1 MTAGAKGKAGVKDQL
16 DPVGIVLLPRGHH
29 SQTAADLHGV
39 IIFAPAVLPVLLLH
53 TLGLHGV
60 GDAGG
65 FHAGGNKRQRLHL
78 RSARLQIQMDDHGI
92 PGLVQQL
99 LLDQVHMGD
108 LGHLLLDV
116 AVILDVDAALGDQSG
131 NGFGVFGISLGHGQA
146 DIGPFHSTSL
156 LFICLPFRQRRREKF
171 CYLYSTRFCARMQ
184 APRQNRRRWY
194 NVCTD

>member
-16 DPVGIVLLPRGHH
+16 DPVGVVLLPRGHH

-39 IIFAPAVLPVLLLH
+39 VVFAPAVLPVLLLH

-60 GDAGG
+60 GDASG
-65 FHAGGNKRQRLHL
+65 FHAGGDERQRLHL

-116 AVILDVDAALGDQSG
+116 AVILDVDAALGDQGG

-156 LFICLPFRQRRREKF
+156 LFILALP
-171 CYLYSTRFCARMQ
+171 A
-184 APRQNRRRWY
+184 APEGKNLLP
-194 NVCTD
+194 V

>member
-1 MTAGAKGKAGVKDQL
+1 
-16 DPVGIVLLPRGHH
+16 
-29 SQTAADLHGV
+29 
-39 IIFAPAVLPVLLLH
+39 
-53 TLGLHGV
+53 
-60 GDAGG
+60 
-65 FHAGGNKRQRLHL
+65 
-78 RSARLQIQMDDHGI
+78 MDDHGI

-116 AVILDVDAALGDQSG
+116 AVILDVDAALGDQGG

-156 LFICLPFRQRRREKF
+156 LFICLPLRQRRREKF

-184 APRQNRRRWY
+184 APWQNRRR
-194 NVCTD
+194 CRPKGRTD